1 MHPCSNRR
9 CLTAKRV
16 LQSTENGRYR
26 AEIVRSRQYRQCPLS
41 DSTHRF
47 CGRPGLFFA
56 LSLACAG
63 RGLVLLAYRA
73 LTRAGAARGG
83 SLAPEELKAPGAV
96 GTMQEGRA
104 GAQVSVA

>member
-1 MHPCSNRR
+1 
-9 CLTAKRV
+9 
-16 LQSTENGRYR
+16 
-26 AEIVRSRQYRQCPLS
+26 
-41 DSTHRF
+41 
-47 CGRPGLFFA
+47 
-56 LSLACAG
+56 
-63 RGLVLLAYRA
+63 LVLLAYRA